1 MEFTRVLVSLRD
13 PGDFPKESSQVAK
26 SRAEHYR
33 GHALLAAAFLAMW
46 LLGCGETTVAP
57 EDSYD
62 PVDAA
67 GTVDESLPRGLRA
80 KQEMLSGVFVLL
92 QQGIEV
98 DALADYEPGARFAE
112 SQEEFLEGTLNLS
125 RWNFNGRPEGS
136 DVPVVLFLTEDAD
149 TGKERRV
156 ERVYSVTGS
165 VSQFTISRK

>member
-1 MEFTRVLVSLRD
+1 MTTTCTATRHRLFAMVPLPAV
-13 PGDFPKESSQVAK
+13 
-26 SRAEHYR
+26 
-33 GHALLAAAFLAMW
+33 LLAVAC
-46 LLGCGETTVAP
+46 LGRGETTVAP

-62 PVDAA
+62 PVQAA
-67 GTVDESLPRGLRA
+67 GTVDESLPRGLGA
-80 KQEMLSGVFVLL
+80 KQEMLSSVLVLL

-112 SQEEFLEGTLNLS
+112 SPEEFLEGALNLA

-165 VSQFTISRK
+165 ATQFTISRK